1 MFTCI
6 IFHWFIIWII
16 FWQLLNFKT
25 CWLRTTDLG
34 SLSPLISILV
44 ILIIYCAIWFLLTV
58 NSIVLAYV
66 DGVWIISI
74 GLSLSWIYHSTTLN
88 FSFLPGAS
96 PSTTNSS
103 WISSTIIWLWVSL
116 GWVKVLS
123 SPRKSRQYILVV
135 IFQWFV
141 YFWNSLITSL
151 RLKVM
156 NYSLMSIAC
165 WSLTTYL
172 ILCLNGFFVLLD
184 VRTEA
189 SSISIFFNFVFN
201 CT

>member
-1 MFTCI
+1 MLTCI
-6 IFHWFIIWII
+6 IFHRFIIWVI
-16 FWQLLNFKT
+16 FRQLLNFKT
-25 CWLRTTDLG
+25 CRLRTTDLG

-74 GLSLSWIYHSTTLN
+74 GLSLSWIYHTTTLN
-88 FSFLPGAS
+88 FSFLSGAS

-103 WISSTIIWLWVSL
+103 WISSTIIWLWIRFA
-116 GWVKVLS
+116 WIKVLS
-123 SPRKSRQYILVV
+123 CPWKSWQYILVV

-156 NYSLMSIAC
+156 NYSLVSITS

-172 ILCLNGFFVLLD
+172 VLCLNGFFMLLD
-184 VRTEA
+184 VRTKS
-189 SSISIFFNFVFN
+189 SSISIFFYFVFN